1 MAEVKNIEADELRR
15 AQAVRQTFA
24 GLTHEYGKLQFAK
37 LTIRKEQKTLEN
49 RMDALVNEEELLMD
63 ELNDKYGTGTLNVET
78 GEFTP
83 ATE

>member
-1 MAEVKNIEADELRR
+1 MAEVNNIEADELRR

-24 GLTHEYGKLQFAK
+24 GLTHEYGKLAFAER
-37 LTIRKEQKTLEN
+37 TIDREKKVLEN
-49 RMDALVNEEELLMD
+49 RMDALVKEEELLMD

>member
-1 MAEVKNIEADELRR
+1 MAEAKKIEADELRR

-24 GLTHEYGKLQFAK
+24 GLTHEYGKLAFAER
-37 LTIRKEQKTLEN
+37 TIDKEKKTLEN
-49 RMDALVNEEELLMD
+49 RMDALAKEEELLMQ